1 MGNYI
6 AACYIDYGLLDGAN
20 EQDDYANL
28 SYQPVN
34 EAIDPEQ
41 TIIANFEAFG
51 GSSLDCFIYCL
62 TRTTNW
68 VEYHA
73 VKQDVLLRVLEIVHQ
88 HGADIAFPTRTVQLE
103 QDAGPLAP

>member
-1 MGNYI
+1 MLFRSQVLAAVI
-6 AACYIDYGLLDGAN
+6 ADTEKMLR
-20 EQDDYANL
+20 EH
-28 SYQPVN
+28 